1 MNYKE
6 LGFNKAELQFGKNT
20 NYNEILGII
29 DDIGGIDVVIENKD
43 VFTPSG
49 NNFVL
54 SENLIRKTVGNYAK
68 YDCVIGYNIYD
79 EIIPDENNA
88 QYNRALSCI
97 ELLNKYS
104 PNGLK
109 FINLLPSYN
118 SLYTWDNDTYDDYVS
133 GFIDTFNPQVLSFD
147 YYPYLMGTE
156 ESGSDWWRDLGL
168 FRKESIEHNIPL
180 WYYYQGYN
188 ISEDRPTPTNDE
200 IKYQMYVG
208 LAYGA
213 KQLSEWLAN
222 YEALTPD
229 GEKTE
234 NFEAA
239 KARNA
244 EIMTVGNFLFD
255 KKSVAI
261 YQTKDG
267 LFNNP
272 FSDTAKF
279 YLDDISKSSLL
290 NSASNGLILSVFEDE
305 NAKYLLV
312 VNRNTEDSVSGTISL
327 DNSMSISKL
336 NKSAGTEEYVGNSNS
351 ISLNIAAGGGEV
363 YILK

>member
-1 MNYKE
+1 M
-6 LGFNKAELQFGKNT
+6 AELQFGSST
-20 NYNEILGII
+20 NYDEILSIF
-29 DDIGGIDVVIENKD
+29 DEIGGIDVVIENKD
-43 VFTPSG
+43 IYTPVSESF
-49 NNFVL
+49 NL

-68 YDCVIGYNIYD
+68 YNSVIGYNVYD

-88 QYNRALSCI
+88 QYNRALGCI

-118 SLYTWDNDTYDDYVS
+118 SLYTWDNDTYESYVS

-156 ESGSDWWRDLGL
+156 DSGSDWWRDLGL

-200 IKYQMYVG
+200 IKYQMYEG

-213 KQLSEWLAN
+213 KQLSEWVAFHDGIN
-222 YEALTPD
+222 PD
-229 GEKTE
+229 GTKTDK
-234 NFEAA
+234 FEDA

-261 YQTKDG
+261 YQTGDG
-267 LFNNP
+267 LFDNP
-272 FSDTAKF
+272 FSDADKF
-279 YLDDISKSSLL
+279 YLDDISDSDLL
-290 NSASNGLILSVFEDE
+290 ASNTFVYGLTLSVFEDA

-312 VNRNTEDSVSGTISL
+312 VNRDTENAFSGNVQL
-327 DNSMSISKL
+327 DNTMNISKL
-336 NKSAGTEEYVGNSNS
+336 NKSAGTEEVVGTSNT